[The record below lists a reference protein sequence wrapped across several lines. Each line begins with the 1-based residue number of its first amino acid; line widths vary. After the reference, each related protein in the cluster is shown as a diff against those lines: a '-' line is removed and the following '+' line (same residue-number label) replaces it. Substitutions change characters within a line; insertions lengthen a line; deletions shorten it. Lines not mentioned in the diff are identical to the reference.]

1 MAIVFF
7 YLLVSLQRVKDAR
20 QWLLESVSVSD
31 LKIDL
36 QKIFKISW
44 DVRILTLFIPYLQ
57 IGMTSQWGKIKAN
70 LVTKSVNTPLQEKL
84 KKMSTMVSVKCVAD
98 STEIMFPLRLIK
110 FKIFLTNS
118 HVDWIQRNCGCC
130 GYVHR
135 IGCKNLHR
143 PWQLPQSRRTQ

>member
-31 LKIDL
+31 LKADL
-36 QKIFKISW
+36 QKTFKISW
-44 DVRILTLFIPYLQ
+44 DVRILTSFNPYLQ
-57 IGMTSQWGKIKAN
+57 IGMSSQWGKIKAN

-84 KKMSTMVSVKCVAD
+84 EKMTTMVSDTCVVD

-110 FKIFLTNS
+110 LKIVLTNS

-143 PWQLPQSRRTQ
+143 P